1 MYNTIFGKIIT
12 REIPADIVYEDDFVL
27 AFNDISPQAPVHII
41 IIPKKE
47 IPTINDITPDDSELI
62 MKLVLA
68 AQKIAKE
75 KGIDKSGYRLLM
87 NCNEHGQQTV
97 FHLHMHLLGGRQMNW
112 PPG

>member
-12 REIPADIVYEDDFVL
+12 KEIPADIVYEDDFVL

-68 AQKIAKE
+68 VQKIAKE

>member
-12 REIPADIVYEDDFVL
+12 KEIPADIVYEDDFVL

-62 MKLVLA
+62 AKLVFA
-68 AQKIAKE
+68 AKNIAKE